1 MWQLKVKIHK
11 KPYVIFK
18 SIAAKLSLFSLLTG
32 LTMYAYLQGRFTYKS
47 PAQVHVDVNGV
58 GYEVNISL
66 NTYSHIQKLE
76 QGKLFTYLQIKEDGH
91 VLFGFFDKQ
100 EKDMF
105 VLLIGVSGIGAATAR
120 MMLSSMKPEEVS
132 RAIAQSNIKLL
143 ESVKGI
149 GKKTAERLI
158 LELKDK
164 MDKQSLSAGHSLLQ
178 GNSLEQDALNAL
190 TALGISRSQAEQS
203 IQKIIHAEPTVSQLE
218 DLIKKALKA
227 I

>member
-1 MWQLKVKIHK
+1 
-11 KPYVIFK
+11 
-18 SIAAKLSLFSLLTG
+18 
-32 LTMYAYLQGRFTYKS
+32 MYAYLQGKFTYKS
-47 PAQVHVDVNGV
+47 PAQVYVDVNGV

-66 NTYSHIQKLE
+66 NTYSHIQNLE
-76 QGKLFTYLQIKEDGH
+76 QGKLFTHLQVKEDAH
-91 VLFGFFDKQ
+91 ILFGFFDKQ

-105 VLLIGVSGIGAATAR
+105 VLLTGVSGVGAVTAR
-120 MMLSSMKPEEVS
+120 MMLSSLKPEEVG
-132 RAIAQSNIKLL
+132 RAILQSNIKLL

-149 GKKTAERLI
+149 GKKTAERLV

-164 MDKQSLSAGHSLLQ
+164 MGKQSLNPSFSGPV

-190 TALGISRSQAEQS
+190 VALGISRSHAEQS
-203 IQKIIHAEPTVSQLE
+203 IQKIILAEPSVSQLE